1 MKLRTILL
9 VGICALACTGADAA
23 SYEHVAFDSTQ
34 RYSRL
39 VIDARLNDFY
49 ANKNQMGFQTFTEN
63 GEKISAPAGASK
75 LKFDYVPGLV
85 AKALI
90 EAVDYYQTQSWARP
104 WFYSVEWYG
113 NTYLNS
119 VPSTGGSLDNLNATK
134 MYFGLS
140 DLTSQ
145 GSVFDNETT
154 YANAHWAMS
163 TAVKGLSDHNDRYS
177 ISAST
182 LEDAAGGWFHKSSY
196 VNQMWLDGQYM
207 GPALLAQLN
216 NYGYAIAGID
226 NDALITN
233 QFDIC
238 WRYLWNDEEKLLYHA
253 MTASPGD
260 RYSRDWQGV
269 SASNGIYHSA
279 EYWGRACG
287 WYFLALVDVLEQF
300 EKREFPILDDEGT
313 LPFDSLKNI
322 LRTQLNELA
331 SGLAA
336 RQDAET
342 GCWYQ
347 LLAHDGTFY
356 ADSYQGW
363 PYNRTYNYLESSA
376 TCIFTA
382 AYLKGMRLGL
392 FNKDYSEVARKA
404 YRGIIEQFLVKNTAD
419 EADVHLINC
428 CRSAGLGGSSRRDGS
443 AAYYLLGSDVSV
455 TSIDN
460 PQTEGKVF
468 GSFILASTEY
478 ERLYMPISSEG
489 GGIEEISA
497 DTDSCSSILNAQGIF
512 DLQGRRITE
521 KQRTFSIEG
530 GRCVYHK

>member
-1 MKLRTILL
+1 MIL

-49 ANKNQMGFQTFTEN
+49 ANKKLMGFQTFTED
-63 GEKISAPAGASK
+63 GEKINAPAGGSNV
-75 LKFDYVPGLV
+75 KFDYVPGLV

-90 EAVDYYQTQSWARP
+90 EAVDYYQSQPWARP

-113 NTYLNS
+113 NTYLGS
-119 VPSTGGSLDNLNATK
+119 VPSTGGSLDDLNATK
-134 MYFGLS
+134 MYFGLYELAS
-140 DLTSQ
+140 KGAT
-145 GSVFDNETT
+145 FENESTVT
-154 YANAHWAMS
+154 NAQWAMK
-163 TAVKGLSDHNDRYS
+163 TAIQGLSDHNERYS
-177 ISAST
+177 IAAST
-182 LEDAAGGWFHKSSY
+182 LEGAAGGWFHKKGY

-216 NYGYAIAGID
+216 RYGYGIPGSD
-226 NDALITN
+226 NDELITR
-233 QFDIC
+233 QFVIC
-238 WRYLWNDEEKLLYHA
+238 WNYLWNDEEKLLYHA

-260 RYSRDWQGV
+260 SYSRDWQGI
-269 SASNGIYHSA
+269 SASEGIYHSA

-300 EKREFPILDDEGT
+300 EKREFPVLEDEGNQ
-313 LPFDSLKNI
+313 PFDSLHDLLK
-322 LRTQLNELA
+322 TQLNELA

-336 RQDAET
+336 RQDPAT

-404 YRGIIEQFLVKNTAD
+404 YRGIIEQFFVKNAAD
-419 EADVHLINC
+419 EADVHLISS

-468 GSFILASTEY
+468 GSFILAATEY
-478 ERLYMPISSEG
+478 ERLYLPVSSESEG
-489 GGIEEISA
+489 VEAISA
-497 DTDSCSSILNAQGIF
+497 DTPVSSLNACLPF
-512 DLQGRRITE
+512 DFLGRRMV
-521 KQRTFSIEG
+521 KRQRTFSIEG
-530 GRCVYHK
+530 GRCVYRE